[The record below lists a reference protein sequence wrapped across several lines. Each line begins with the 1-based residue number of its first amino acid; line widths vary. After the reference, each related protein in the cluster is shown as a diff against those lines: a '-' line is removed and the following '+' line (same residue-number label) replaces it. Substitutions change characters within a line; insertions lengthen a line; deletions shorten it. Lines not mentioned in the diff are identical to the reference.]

1 MKKVLVSVLC
11 LIVFLIFARMIS
23 AQESDDVGV
32 EEKLAQFVPDN
43 LAFKDEQ
50 GNPVNFKSLITKP
63 TILSFVYYRC
73 PGICN
78 PLLSGLVDVLDK
90 VQLEPGKDFNVLTVS
105 FDETDTYI
113 TGSEKK
119 KNYMAGFSRNFPEN
133 SWKFLTGDKENITA
147 LTAATGFKFKKQGND
162 FLHTGVIIFLS
173 PDGKIA
179 RYIYGI
185 TFLPF
190 DVKMAL
196 TEAAEGRVGST
207 VSRVLLYCFSYD
219 PDGRKYVFN
228 ITRVAGIGILFLLGM
243 FLLYLTVLHKLLKKR
258 KAPENTPNE
267 PKLS

>member
-1 MKKVLVSVLC
+1 MKKLLIPGLC
-11 LIVFLIFARMIS
+11 LMAFLVFAGMAS
-23 AQESDDVGV
+23 AQESEDAGV
-32 EEKLAQFVPDN
+32 EEQLGQFVPDS
-43 LAFKDEQ
+43 LTFKDEE

-105 FDETDTYI
+105 FDETDAYS

-133 SWKFLTGDKENITA
+133 AWKFLTGDKANINA

-173 PDGKIA
+173 PDGKIV

-190 DVKMAL
+190 EVKMAF
-196 TEAAEGRVGST
+196 TEAAEGRIGST

-228 ITRVAGIGILFLLGM
+228 ITRVAGIIILFLLGI
-243 FLLYLTVLHKLLKKR
+243 FFLYLTVIHKLFRKR
-258 KAPENTPNE
+258 KAPEDIPNE

>member
-1 MKKVLVSVLC
+1 MYAISFLVSVD
-11 LIVFLIFARMIS
+11 AAY
-23 AQESDDVGV
+23 AQESDDVGI
-32 EEKLAQFVPDN
+32 EEKLGQFVPDS
-43 LAFKDEQ
+43 LIFKDEQ
-50 GNPVNFKSLITKP
+50 GTSVNLKSLITKP

-90 VQLEPGKDFNVLTVS
+90 VRLEPGKDFNVLTIS
-105 FDETDTYI
+105 FDETDTSV

-133 SWKFLTGDKENITA
+133 SWRFLTGDKANIAA
-147 LTAATGFKFKKQGND
+147 LTSATGFKFKKQGND
-162 FLHTGVIIFLS
+162 FLHTGVIMFLS
-173 PDGKIA
+173 PDGKIV

-196 TEAAEGRVGST
+196 TEAAEGRIGST

-267 PKLS
+267 SKLS